1 MISLIDLFVGIEI
14 EDFMHLILFV
24 LIDYNMPE
32 QISKEFDY
40 ILPLQNKST
49 WYAKFY
55 EYKFYAIDSGTITN
69 YCGRFCKKSPC
80 QY

>member
-1 MISLIDLFVGIEI
+1 MISLIDPFVGIEI
-14 EDFMHLILFV
+14 EDFMHLTLFV

-49 WYAKFY
+49 
-55 EYKFYAIDSGTITN
+55 
-69 YCGRFCKKSPC
+69 
-80 QY
+80 